1 MADHFVEFRLSR
13 FVWQRA
19 VTRHGDRCNGAGV
32 NDPFDSSTL
41 RRVKQLARAFHIAFV
56 DFFGMSGP
64 QPVISGYMKDA
75 TDAAHRAFDR
85 SRIAQITLGAFHRQ
99 VGKNVRIASR
109 LSCHLVGDAAEDT
122 DFMSLVNEQ
131 PGDVAS
137 HEPCG
142 SGNER
147 GRKMRKTSSPC
158 CAGATGITRF
168 GMLLFPEP
176 FPWPFEWPLPWP
188 LFFFSRLVGSPRRPP
203 IFPETVQLSIF
214 QVSPSFLLPPR
225 TADAS

>member
-1 MADHFVEFRLSR
+1 MADHFAEFRLSR

-32 NDPFDSSTL
+32 NDSFDPSTL
-41 RRVKQLARAFHIAFV
+41 GRVEQLSRAFHVAFV
-56 DFFGMSGP
+56 DFFGMSRPEAIIRGN
-64 QPVISGYMKDA
+64 VE
-75 TDAAHRAFDR
+75 DAADAGHRAFDR
-85 SRIAQITLGAFHRQ
+85 SRVAQIAFSAFDRE
-99 VGKNVRIASR
+99 VCKNVRIAGFST
-109 LSCHLVGDAAEDT
+109 EDT
-122 DFMSLVNEQ
+122 DCMSLVNEQ
-131 PGDVAS
+131 PGNVAS

-147 GRKMRKTSSPC
+147 GHKMRKTSSSC

-168 GMLLFPEP
+168 GTLPLPEQ

-188 LFFFSRLVGSPRRPP
+188 LAFFSRSVGSPRRPP

-214 QVSPSFLLPPR
+214 HVSPSFLLPPS
-225 TADAS
+225 TAEASKPT